1 MVAFG
6 QPARPA
12 VRRRGFPLQLA
23 RRVPRTGRRQI
34 RNLVRLPGAG
44 DWNGTCHGRRQQN
57 DSISQQQ
64 EEEEEETMAKAG
76 TKKVRGDKRR
86 ARDLG
91 AKAANTVKGGQAPSI
106 LMKACATG
114 EHIKEATITVR

>member
-1 MVAFG
+1 M
-6 QPARPA
+6 
-12 VRRRGFPLQLA
+12 
-23 RRVPRTGRRQI
+23 
-34 RNLVRLPGAG
+34 RLPGAG

-86 ARDLG
+86 VRDLG

>member
-1 MVAFG
+1 M
-6 QPARPA
+6 
-12 VRRRGFPLQLA
+12 
-23 RRVPRTGRRQI
+23 
-34 RNLVRLPGAG
+34 RLPRAG

-57 DSISQQQ
+57 DPISQQQ
-64 EEEEEETMAKAG
+64 EEEETMAKAG

-86 ARDLG
+86 VRDLG
-91 AKAANTVKGGQAPSI
+91 AKAATTVKGGQASSI

>member
-34 RNLVRLPGAG
+34 GNFVLLPRAG

-57 DSISQQQ
+57 DPIAQQQ
-64 EEEEEETMAKAG
+64 EETMAKAG
-76 TKKVRGDKRR
+76 TKKVRSDKRR
-86 ARDLG
+86 VRDLG
-91 AKAANTVKGGQAPSI
+91 GKAAAAVKGGQAPSV